1 MVYFSQQQQKGSEQM
16 DTNQMGHFIKE
27 RRTQL
32 GLTQEALGKRLNV
45 TGKAVSRWERGVGF
59 PDIQLMEPLAKAL
72 GVSVSQ
78 LMGGED
84 AARPDAS
91 AEQKLRKRYVLL
103 AILAL
108 VCYGILFFAYRQ
120 PGLSGY
126 ATILGWA
133 ERICLLLVV
142 GIVLLASWKE
152 GAHGSGR

>member
-1 MVYFSQQQQKGSEQM
+1 M

-27 RRTQL
+27 RRTKL

-84 AARPDAS
+84 ATRPDAS
-91 AEQKLRKRYVLL
+91 AGQKLRKRYVLL

-108 VCYGILFFAYRQ
+108 VCYSILFFAYRQ

-126 ATILGWA
+126 ATILG
-133 ERICLLLVV
+133 
-142 GIVLLASWKE
+142 
-152 GAHGSGR
+152 